1 MKIIRKNL
9 KKSEIKVKI
18 DNLDDLWYL
27 SHIIEEGDVI
37 SGKTVRKIKIGEKEQ
52 RRTETTKKNIFISIE
67 VEKVEFK
74 EDILRVSGVVRE
86 GLEEVPKGSHHTFNF
101 KENTIAEIK
110 KEKWLKFQLDKLDEA
125 ASFKQPAILI
135 CILNREEA
143 IFALSK
149 RKGYNILTSLEG
161 EVQKKEEKAVAK
173 GSFYE
178 DIIKMLKEYSARY
191 KTEHIILASPAFW
204 KEELMNRIEDEKLKK
219 NIITATCSS
228 VGENAVNEVLK
239 RPETREVLKKD
250 RVSRELKLV
259 EELLTEISKQE
270 LGSYGLK
277 EVEKAAAAGAVKVLL
292 ITDNFID
299 KKRDEGK
306 YKKVDEV
313 MKMTD
318 KTKGGVHII
327 SSEFEGG
334 KRLDGL
340 GGIGA
345 ILRYKLNY

>member
-9 KKSEIKVKI
+9 RKNEIKVKI
-18 DNLDDLWYL
+18 DSLDDLWYL
-27 SHIIEEGDVI
+27 SHIIEAGDII

-67 VEKVEFK
+67 VEKIEFK
-74 EDILRVSGVVRE
+74 DDILRISGVVKE
-86 GLEEVPKGSHHTFNF
+86 GPEEVPKGSHHTFNF
-101 KENTIAEIK
+101 KEGKIAEIK
-110 KEKWLKFQLDKLDEA
+110 KEKWLKFQLDKLKEA
-125 ASFKQPAILI
+125 ASFKQPSILI

-149 RKGYNILTSLEG
+149 RKGYDILTFLEG
-161 EVQKKEEKAVAK
+161 EVQKKEEKAVAR

-178 DIIKMLKEYSARY
+178 DIIKMLKEYSERY
-191 KTEHIILASPAFW
+191 KTDHIIVASPAFW
-204 KEELMNRIEDEKLKK
+204 KEELINRIEDDKLKK
-219 NIITATCSS
+219 KIITATCSS

-250 RVSRELKLV
+250 RVSKELKLV

-270 LGSYGLK
+270 LGSYGFK

-292 ITDNFID
+292 ITDKFID
-299 KKRDEGK
+299 KKREEGK

-313 MKMTD
+313 MKFTD
-318 KTKGGVHII
+318 KTKGEVHII

-334 KRLDGL
+334 KKLEGL